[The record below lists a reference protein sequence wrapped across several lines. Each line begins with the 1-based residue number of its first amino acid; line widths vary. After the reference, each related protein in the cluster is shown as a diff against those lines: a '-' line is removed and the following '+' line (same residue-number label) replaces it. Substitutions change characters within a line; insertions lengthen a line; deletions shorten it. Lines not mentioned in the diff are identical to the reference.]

1 MLNLRYIGNKSK
13 LLNEIQNM
21 ISTNTKG
28 DEKIFCDLFSG
39 TGSVGSFFRDK
50 YKIIANDVLKFSYV
64 LTQGYLNSK
73 VEMTFPILGFNALDY
88 LNALNGI
95 DGFISKNYSPKHS
108 KRMYFTEFNAKKI
121 DAIRLQIEEW
131 YLNEK
136 ISQEEY
142 YYLLACLLEALSLR
156 ANVAGVYGSYLKN
169 WDSRALKEIILL
181 PLKIENEYLKKNEVF
196 NVDSL
201 ELIDKINGDILYL
214 DPPYSK
220 NDYSTQYHLLETI
233 IRYDNPEIKGKT
245 GTRQDK
251 SKSLFTE
258 KMTAQIALE
267 KIISEAKFKHII
279 LSYNN
284 NGVIEEKYL
293 DILLK
298 KHSIKF
304 VKKEIK
310 YQNYTNKKSITNI
323 KNKEF
328 LYYIEKKHTY
338 VESPLNYMGSKYQVL
353 NEIVPLLNNYETV
366 IDLFAGG
373 FNVGINVTASKVIF
387 NDINHYVKDLVQLF
401 SSPDIHKKLNYIEA
415 IIKKYNLT
423 KSGKESYL
431 IFRNYYNSILP
442 VERKVIDLFVLSQF
456 GFQQQLRFNSS
467 HEFNNPIGM
476 SSYNTNTLIKI
487 IEFNRILRKKAI
499 SFFSE
504 DFRNLNFSIDSN
516 TLFYIDPP
524 YLVTLGSYNDGKRGF
539 KGWNSE
545 DEHDLYNYID
555 GIVDKGGKFVLTNV
569 LIHKGIK
576 NTILKTWLD
585 SREYR
590 IDTYVHRKREEILVT
605 NILENE

>member
-1 MLNLRYIGNKSK
+1 MRYIGNKSK
-13 LLNEIQNM
+13 LLDEIYN
-21 ISTNTKG
+21 IILTNTDG

-39 TGSVGSFFRDK
+39 TGVVGSYFRDK
-50 YKIIANDVLKFSYV
+50 YKIIANDVLKFSFV
-64 LTQGYLNSK
+64 LTHGYLNSK
-73 VEMTFPILGFNALDY
+73 VEMTFPVLGFNALDF
-88 LNALNGI
+88 LNSLNGI
-95 DGFISKNYSPKHS
+95 DGFICKNYSLNNS
-108 KRMYFTEFNAKKI
+108 KRMYFTENNAKKI
-121 DAIRLQIEEW
+121 DAMRLQIEEW

-142 YYLLACLLEALSLR
+142 YYLLACLLEAISLR

-169 WDSRALKEIILL
+169 WDSRALKEITLL
-181 PLKIENEYLKKNEVF
+181 PLNIDKMYLQKNEVF

-201 ELIDKINGDILYL
+201 ELIDKITGDILYI

-233 IRYDNPEIKGKT
+233 IRYDNPEINGKT
-245 GTRQDK
+245 GTRKDK
-251 SKSLFTE
+251 IRSVFTD
-258 KMTAQIALE
+258 KINAKIALE

-284 NGVIEEKYL
+284 NGVIEEKYI

-298 KHSIKF
+298 KHSKKF

-310 YQNYTNKKSITNI
+310 YQNYTNKKSSTNI

-338 VESPLNYMGSKYQVL
+338 VESPLNYMGSKYHVL

-373 FNVGINVTASKVIF
+373 FNVGSNVTSSKVIF
-387 NDINHYVKDLVQLF
+387 NDINHFVRDLVNLF
-401 SSPDIHKKLNYIEA
+401 ASPDIHKKLNYIEA

-431 IFRNYYNSILP
+431 IFRKYYNSILP
-442 VERKVIDLFVLSQF
+442 AERKVIDLFVLSQF

-487 IEFNRILRKKAI
+487 IEFNRILSKKAI

-504 DFRNLNFSIDSN
+504 DFRNLNFSIDCN
-516 TLFYIDPP
+516 TVFYIDPP

-555 GIVDKGGKFVLTNV
+555 DIANKGGKFVLTNV
-569 LIHKGIK
+569 FEHKGLK
-576 NTILKTWLD
+576 NTILKAWLE
-585 SREYR
+585 SRDYR
-590 IDTYVHRKREEILVT
+590 TKSYIHRKREEILIT
-605 NILENE
+605 NILEGE